1 MRTFFTLNI
10 GLSIVDNK
18 DGPPLAAL
26 PPMCKAVVERLA
38 DKKNGL
44 YHRGHG
50 ETQSAVVGGMARWPI
65 WSWRS
70 ERTIS
75 LPAKQLG
82 APLERSNFW
91 RDDSI
96 PKSAHRKSGRR
107 NVMFL

>member
-1 MRTFFTLNI
+1 MITTP
-10 GLSIVDNK
+10 D
-18 DGPPLAAL
+18 DLATQSRNPEGSGRSASAL

-38 DKKNGL
+38 DKKNGF

-50 ETQSAVVGGMARWPI
+50 ETQSAGVGGMARWPI

-82 APLERSNFW
+82 APLERSSFW

-96 PKSAHRKSGRR
+96 Q
-107 NVMFL
+107 NVRIEKAVEGT